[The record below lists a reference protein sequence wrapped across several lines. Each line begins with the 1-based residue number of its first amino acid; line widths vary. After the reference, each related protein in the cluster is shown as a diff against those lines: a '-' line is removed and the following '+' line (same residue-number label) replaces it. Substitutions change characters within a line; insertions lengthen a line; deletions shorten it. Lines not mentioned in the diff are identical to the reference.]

1 VTAPLEARFQRLM
14 RIYPAAYRQAH
25 GADMLTTVL
34 ADAAPGQRWPRFGD
48 AANLVFHGLRLR
60 LAKRSRGEFFD
71 AGWADACSVL
81 GPLIALI
88 LLAVRLPI
96 LLRMPPG
103 AFRPPFNAETMSG
116 ISVLSAGLEVVGWA
130 AVAVAALAGLR
141 RTAALFAWAALLTE
155 VVPLVRLYDV
165 SPVPVIQGLWRP
177 ALALVAAIA
186 LSAVGSRKAAAV
198 LGRRRL
204 GTVLASLTV
213 IDVIAVTFGPGSV
226 SQRADEGLTY
236 QVFHPSNLIS
246 SSSPSGYW
254 LESTSLTAM
263 NLALLGL
270 AVALLVLIMAVVT
283 VPGRIRRRLLVA
295 VAPVITIVLVVN
307 LTLAGWAVSND
318 HMGHP
323 IPLVPVQWAA
333 LAGLPLM
340 AFALGLRWVR
350 RRDDILRLAALGASV
365 EQPVR

>member
-1 VTAPLEARFQRLM
+1 MTAPLEARFQCLM
-14 RIYPAAYRQAH
+14 RTYPAAYRRAH
-25 GADMLTTVL
+25 GADMLTTML

-60 LAKRSRGEFFD
+60 LAKRWRGEVFD
-71 AGWADACSVL
+71 AGWADACAVL
-81 GPLIALI
+81 GPLIALV
-88 LLAVRLPI
+88 LLALRLPI
-96 LLRMPPG
+96 VLRMPPG
-103 AFRPPFNAETMSG
+103 AFRLPFNAETMSG
-116 ISVLSAGLEVVGWA
+116 ISVLSVGLEVVGWA

-141 RTAALFAWAALLTE
+141 RTAALFAWGALLTE
-155 VVPLVRLYDV
+155 VVPVVRLYDV

-186 LSAVGSRKAAAV
+186 LSAAGSRGAAV

-204 GTVLASLTV
+204 GTVLAALTV
-213 IDVIAVTFGPGSV
+213 IDVIAVILGPGSV
-226 SQRADEGLTY
+226 RQRTDEGWTY
-236 QVFHPSNLIS
+236 LKFYPSDLIN

-254 LESTSLTAM
+254 LESASVTVMS
-263 NLALLGL
+263 LALLGL
-270 AVALLVLIMAVVT
+270 AVALLALIVAVVA

-307 LTLAGWAVSND
+307 LTLDGWAVSND

-340 AFALGLRWVR
+340 TFALGLRWVR
-350 RRDDILRLAALGASV
+350 RRDEVLRLAALGATV